1 MIWPSR
7 VRFMR
12 HIGQD
17 VPKRHTHFVL
27 ECKLMYEKSFRDS
40 WLDSLCRAVSQLDE
54 PMAKNVSRP
63 QQRMLQ
69 RKVACYQYNQF
80 GLFNVPYYRLANVD
94 RYYAIQG
101 VAGTR
106 EWVPY
111 VNVSYWTMNKMV
123 RSGNLLVHRVHYTGW
138 GTDTHLKRGGWEH
151 RWNKVMQRNVLQY
164 NRI

>member
-1 MIWPSR
+1 MLCRSTPLA
-7 VRFMR
+7 MR

-27 ECKLMYEKSFRDS
+27 ESRLMYEKSFRDE
-40 WLDSLCRAVSQLDE
+40 WLRSLCQAVSNLDE
-54 PMAKNVSRP
+54 PMANNVSST

-69 RKVACYQYNQF
+69 RKVTCFQYNQF
-80 GLFNVPYYRLANVD
+80 GLFTTPYYRLANVD
-94 RYYAIQG
+94 RYYAVQG
-101 VAGTR
+101 TLGTR

-111 VNVSYWTMNKMV
+111 ANVSSWTMNKMV

-138 GTDTHLKRGGWEH
+138 GTCKHLNQGGWEH